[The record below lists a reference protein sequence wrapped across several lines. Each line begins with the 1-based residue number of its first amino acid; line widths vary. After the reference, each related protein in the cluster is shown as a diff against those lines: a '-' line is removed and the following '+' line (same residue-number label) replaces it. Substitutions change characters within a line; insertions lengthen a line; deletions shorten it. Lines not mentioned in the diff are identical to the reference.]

1 MPNLGNHVDA
11 VFIPESVNTSTTL
24 KINGGDLNVNN
35 GQFFVDQSTTNV
47 GIGTTQPQHLLDIW
61 GDGPDTAQLTLRQWN
76 DNNGPGTVGDGPDMR
91 FIASGGTIASPAEM
105 DDNDVIGKVNAFAYD
120 GTSSVQYGGFG
131 WRYRNQ
137 GFGRGSSFSI
147 ETKSVSETSNSAKI
161 HISEEGA
168 VGIGTTS
175 PISVNLQIN
184 GFYNSGTSEYGAPT
198 QYFYTN
204 LSSVSSGTNIG
215 RVIFARNGDSA
226 VIAAKS
232 TGTANE
238 TDLYFY

>member
-131 WRYRNQ
+131 WRYQTQ
-137 GFGRGSSFSI
+137 GQPQSPSRGSSFSI
-147 ETKSVSETSNSAKI
+147 ETKTFS
-161 HISEEGA
+161 
-168 VGIGTTS
+168 
-175 PISVNLQIN
+175 
-184 GFYNSGTSEYGAPT
+184 
-198 QYFYTN
+198 
-204 LSSVSSGTNIG
+204 
-215 RVIFARNGDSA
+215 
-226 VIAAKS
+226 
-232 TGTANE
+232 
-238 TDLYFY
+238 